1 MPKEETWDRRLKR
14 SLKDEHG
21 FGLRLA
27 AAGEKTKFGLRAT
40 NDGSGTFVVLPFK
53 FAPSNAQAIRAAI
66 NHLLAT
72 MQEQGVTLKEANRRC
87 FPSDTVSPEKKQAL
101 IRGIDHVE
109 WESIAQDFMNE
120 RAGNRRTTR
129 QDTENRVRRALET
142 LKSKPEP
149 RDGTSLMKAYAER
162 YFADTPAGG
171 QGRKRALG
179 DVAAFLRFAVNERGA
194 SKVWE
199 PIEGKGLAILI
210 GDSDPAT
217 EDLSVPIKPDQ
228 LAALLD
234 ALDADGRHDLRLAVA
249 LVGLFGLRPAE
260 LAVLKVDGDDLR
272 VGSGVKRNPR
282 TKNKKKKPR
291 LVLDIDIDG
300 RDGEG
305 AAAARLYA
313 SGLVKLP
320 DAIRTQIAK
329 CLGSEGEVQDSLK
342 PVGDAFRQLLERYPF
357 WQSLV
362 AVNPGLT
369 PYGLRH
375 GYAWRAHMCGDR
387 PMGRREAAAFMGHTV
402 KTHDAHYGSW
412 IDEDGLREAQR
423 RHRGVVT
430 TVVEPASSPRESGSA
445 KAAQR

>member
-1 MPKEETWDRRLKR
+1 MVKEQTWDKRLKR

-21 FGLRLA
+21 FGLRLEGK
-27 AAGEKTKFGLRAT
+27 GEKTKFGLRAT
-40 NDGSGTFVVLPFK
+40 GDGSGAFVVLPFK
-53 FAPSNAQAIRAAI
+53 FVPSNAQAISAAV
-66 NHLLAT
+66 NHLLGT
-72 MQEQGVTLKEANRRC
+72 MQEQGCTLHEAHRRC
-87 FPSDTVSPEKKQAL
+87 FPEGTVSPEKKQAL

-109 WESIAQDFMNE
+109 WESIAQDFFKE

-149 RDGTSLMKAYAER
+149 RDGTSLMTAYAER
-162 YFADTPAGG
+162 YFADTPEGG

-179 DVAAFLRFAVNERGA
+179 DVAAFLRFAVQKRGAPAVWMPLEGNERD
-194 SKVWE
+194 V
-199 PIEGKGLAILI
+199 LI
-210 GDSDPAT
+210 GESDRAT
-217 EDLSVPIKPDQ
+217 EELTVPIKPDQ

-234 ALDADGRHDLRLAVA
+234 ALKADGRDDLRLAVA

-282 TKNKKKKPR
+282 TKSKKKKPR

-313 SGLVKLP
+313 SGAKLP
-320 DAIRTQIAK
+320 DAICTQIAN
-329 CLGSEGEVQDSLK
+329 CLGSDGEVQDSLK

-357 WQSLV
+357 WRSLV
-362 AVNPGLT
+362 AATPGLT

-375 GYAWRAHMCGDR
+375 GYAWRAHMCGER

-423 RHRGVVT
+423 RHRG
-430 TVVEPASSPRESGSA
+430 A
-445 KAAQR
+445 KAPAASCTT